1 MQDQH
6 IDDGRSVL
14 QKKRW
19 RELLG
24 GNQIAKRV
32 ILALSFLI
40 ILTCFL
46 HFREV
51 RMEVLEIGTAAPR
64 YVISQADFSFL
75 DEEATQTLK
84 QEAVRDIGA
93 IFRVD
98 ENQVSAFR
106 RDFENSLIDHPGWR
120 NELPRTTFEEIYS
133 LLEKMDEALLQ
144 KRFADERTLSNMR
157 AHKIPTTDFF
167 AVPQVLPASDSIL
180 LPHSLW
186 VEVKQQLEKGGQFHS
201 ETIDYIIKIF
211 SRHSWKLQQ
220 DFTLERSIRQTVQS
234 EISDRYTPVDAGS
247 QIIKTGQKVSS
258 RHLAILQAMKNALAM
273 SRNLFAPLKLLG
285 SALIALSLIVASLL
299 YLSYFHRELLVSFQK
314 MLLLCTILVLTL
326 VLAKTAEYLLL
337 YHNTNLIEVARFPL
351 LIPFAALLIC
361 VLIGPKIAMVA
372 SFFLLT
378 VLGSALAVDYIPF
391 LLLNFFGA
399 LTTILFARRLHKRK
413 KVFAVCGKVWLSIV
427 PMMLAFNLADKGGL
441 SFNFGA
447 DLVSA
452 FAFLAITA
460 IVSVGLLPILE
471 SLFHVM
477 TDMTLME
484 YMDPDHEL
492 LRRLSLEAPGTYQ
505 HCLVV
510 GNISEVAARA
520 IGANGLFC
528 RVATLYHDI
537 GKLFNPHYFTENQLG
552 GFNIH
557 QLLTPAEST
566 HVIIAHVPEGEA
578 LARKHHLPQ
587 SFIDVIREH
596 HGTTMVYYFYCK
608 QVEQMGG
615 DVTKVNERIFR
626 YPGPKPRSKESAI
639 IMIADTVEAAS
650 RSMDEVTEEAIADM
664 VDKLVAEKAEDGQ
677 FDECQ
682 LTFEELGRVK
692 KAIVKALMV
701 TRHLRI
707 KYPDRR

>member
-1 MQDQH
+1 MQEQH
-6 IDDGRSVL
+6 IDDSRSVL

-19 RELLG
+19 QELLG

-32 ILALSFLI
+32 VLALSFLL

-46 HFREV
+46 HFRET
-51 RMEVLEIGTAAPR
+51 RLEVLEVGTQAPR
-64 YVISQADFSFL
+64 YVISQTDFNFL

-93 IFRVD
+93 IYKVD
-98 ENQVSAFR
+98 ENQVHAYR
-106 RDFENSLIDHPGWR
+106 RDFENSLIEHQQWR
-120 NELPRTTFEEIYS
+120 QELPRSTFEEVYTVLDKIEES
-133 LLEKMDEALLQ
+133 VMLA
-144 KRFADERTLSNMR
+144 RFTDDRTLNKMLSL
-157 AHKIPTTDFF
+157 KIPSSDFF
-167 AVPQVLPASDSIL
+167 ALSSSAMNADTTTLPK
-180 LPHSLW
+180 PLW
-186 VEVKQQLEKGGQFHS
+186 TEIQNKLKAEKKYYS
-201 ETIDYIIKIF
+201 ETVDYLVAAF
-211 SRHSWKLQQ
+211 SRHAWFLQQ
-220 DFTLERSIRQTVQS
+220 DFAMERTVRQKVQS
-234 EISDRYTPVDAGS
+234 VVADRYTHIEAGA
-247 QIIKTGQKVSS
+247 QIIKKGEKVAPRQISM
-258 RHLAILQAMKNALAM
+258 LQSMKSALAE
-273 SRNLFAPLKLLG
+273 SQNRWNPLSLLG
-285 SALIALSLIVASLL
+285 SALIALSLMVAALI
-299 YLSYFHRELLVSFQK
+299 YLHYFQRELLKSLQK
-314 MLLLCTILVLTL
+314 MVLLVTIIVMSMLV
-326 VLAKTAEYLLL
+326 AKLAEYLLI
-337 YHNTNLIEVARFPL
+337 YHAPNMSEAASFPL
-351 LIPFAALLIC
+351 VLPFAALLIC
-361 VLIGPKIAMVA
+361 VLIGSEVA
-372 SFFLLT
+372 AISSFFLLVVFGAT
-378 VLGSALAVDYIPF
+378 LAFEYAPF
-391 LLLNFFGA
+391 LLVNFFA
-399 LTTILFARRLHKRK
+399 AVVTILFARRLHKRK
-413 KVFAVCGKVWLSIV
+413 KVFAVCGKVWLCIIPLIV
-427 PMMLAFNLADKGGL
+427 AFNLTGNG
-441 SFNFGA
+441 SFDVNFIT
-447 DLVSA
+447 DLVST
-452 FAFLAITA
+452 FVFLSATA
-460 IVSVGLLPILE
+460 VLSVGLLPILE
-471 SLFHVM
+471 ALFHVM

-510 GNISEVAARA
+510 GNISEAAARA

-528 RVATLYHDI
+528 RVSTLYHDI

-578 LARKHHLPQ
+578 LARKYHLPQ

-615 DVTKVNERIFR
+615 DATKVSEKVFR

-650 RSMDEVTEEAIADM
+650 RSMDEVTEESVADM

-692 KAIVKALMV
+692 RAIVKALMV

-707 KYPDRR
+707 KYPDRQ